1 MIKLLEKFNQW
12 QDRRILAKSSFTQI
26 DWKRIAAHVSVLD
39 RLDNAQQRR
48 LFDLATLFLHHKTLA
63 GAQGF
68 EITDPAR
75 QSIALQACLPILNL
89 GLDWYAGW
97 SSVIVYPDTFKREST
112 SVDEFGVAHSGTVHL
127 SGEAWLRGP
136 VILSWTDVEHAGIRD
151 GHNVVIHEF
160 VHKLDMLNGRA
171 NGFPPMQS
179 DMNPQRWSQ
188 LMAAAFEDFQEHPKA
203 GLDRYGATNPAEF
216 FAVLSEVFFET
227 PELLVDAYPEIYQL
241 MTQFFL
247 QTPDGLHS

>member
-1 MIKLLEKFNQW
+1 MFSKFRQW
-12 QDRRILAKSSFTQI
+12 RDQRALARSQFTQS
-26 DWKRIAAHVSVLD
+26 DWMQAAEQIPILN
-39 RLDNAQQRR
+39 RLNESELIR
-48 LFDLATLFLHHKTLA
+48 LAELATLLLHKKKLT
-63 GAQGF
+63 GAQGLPV
-68 EITDPAR
+68 TDAIQ

-97 SSVIVYPDTFKREST
+97 SSIIIYPDAFKRDSNNM
-112 SVDEFGVAHSGTVHL
+112 DEFGIAHMGSHSL

-136 VILSWTDVEHAGIRD
+136 VILSWDDSQHAGIRD

-171 NGFPPMQS
+171 NGFPPMQP
-179 DMNPQRWSQ
+179 DMSTVAWTR
-188 LMAAAFEDFQEHPKA
+188 LMESAFADFQIHPKA

-227 PELLVDAYPEIYQL
+227 PSSLFDAYPELYRL
-241 MTQFFL
+241 MARFFR
-247 QTPDGLHS
+247 QTPLGPQS